1 MYLLNYF
8 KKITLLVLG
17 LLIFNVCFG
26 QENYL
31 QAYAIGM
38 KGDTMHGFIDYRN
51 WKKNPEKISFK
62 KQLSDKATT
71 FTAQNIKSFGVAD
84 EIYTRGIVLTDVSPV
99 ETNELDYIKE
109 LRTEVDT
116 VLLQSIIIGHKSL
129 YMFKSEADRETF
141 YILQDTTYTLLEYK
155 RYLAETDG
163 AVVKENKWY
172 LNQLAVY
179 LNDCPT
185 IQQDFKN
192 LKYARKNLEN
202 LFLTY
207 FDCTGSSIKF
217 HNRQEKVKTEFGAVA
232 GLTFNNLQFDP
243 TLVYN
248 RKEIDF
254 STTASYSVALF
265 ADVILA
271 RNQGKWSVYNE
282 LAFSPYMVEDIH
294 QVYLNENE
302 YTNYT
307 TTLGYSY
314 LKLNTMFRFKYPLGK
329 AFVFV
334 NAGMSNGFALKE
346 TNQILEEKKYY
357 SSETNRETEVLYV
370 TRLYEQGLIG
380 GLGAKYDKYSFE
392 LRYERGN
399 GMSAMLNLNSITNR
413 FLFLFGY
420 KF

>member
-1 MYLLNYF
+1 MHSLNALR
-8 KKITLLVLG
+8 KITLLVFGILM
-17 LLIFNVCFG
+17 FNVCFG

-84 EIYTRGIVLTDVSPV
+84 EIYTRGIVLTDLSPV
-99 ETNELDYIKE
+99 ETNELDYVKE

-116 VLLQSIIIGHKSL
+116 VFLQSIIIGHKSL
-129 YMFKSEADRETF
+129 YLFKSEADRETF
-141 YILQDTTYTLLEYK
+141 YILQDTNYTLLEYK
-155 RYLAETDG
+155 RYLSETDG
-163 AVVKENKWY
+163 AVVKENKRY

-185 IQQDFKN
+185 IQQDFKS
-192 LKYARKNLEN
+192 LKYARKNLEK

-207 FDCTGSSIKF
+207 YECTGSSLTF
-217 HNRQEKVKTEFGAVA
+217 HNKQEKIKTEFGAVA

-243 TLVYN
+243 SLVYS
-248 RKEIDF
+248 RKELDF

-282 LAFSPYMVEDIH
+282 LAFSPYKVEDYH
-294 QVYLNENE
+294 QVYVNEND

-307 TTLGYSY
+307 ITLGYSY
-314 LKLNTMFRFKYPLGK
+314 LKLNTMVRFKYPVGK
-329 AFVFV
+329 AYVFI
-334 NAGMSNGFALKE
+334 NAGMSNGYALKE
-346 TNQILEEKKYY
+346 TNQVVAERKFY
-357 SSETNRETEVLYV
+357 SSETSEESTLLYV
-370 TRLYEQGLIG
+370 TRLYEQGLLA

-392 LRYERGN
+392 FRYERGN
-399 GMSAMLNLNSITNR
+399 GMSAMINLNSITTR
-413 FLFLFGY
+413 YLFLLGY